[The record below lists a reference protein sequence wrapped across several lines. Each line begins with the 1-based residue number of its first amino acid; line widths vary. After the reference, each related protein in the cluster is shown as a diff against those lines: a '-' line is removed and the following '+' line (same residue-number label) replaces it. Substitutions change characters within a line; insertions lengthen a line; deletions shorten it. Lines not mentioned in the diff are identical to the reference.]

1 MIARL
6 ILLISLV
13 LLYFYCRNRLKNTP
27 STQRKQLLLS
37 WLLWLAV
44 AAVVVMAITGRL
56 HWIGGLLAIT
66 VPFVRQ
72 FILWLLQ
79 QRLSQARPQSQSQHQ
94 SQQYSAPTP
103 EKNIDFEQALKL
115 LNLEPGFDQ
124 QQLTQAHR
132 RMMQKNHPDQGGS
145 DYIAAMINQAK
156 DVLENELKHRV

>member
-1 MIARL
+1 MISRL
-6 ILLISLV
+6 ILLAAFV

-27 STQRKQLLLS
+27 STQRKQLILS

-72 FILWLLQ
+72 FILWFIQ
-79 QRLSQARPQSQSQHQ
+79 KRLGQARPQQQSHQQ
-94 SQQYSAPTP
+94 SQQSSAPIAD
-103 EKNIDFEQALKL
+103 KNIDVEEALKL
-115 LNLEPGFDQ
+115 LNLEPDFDQ

-156 DVLENELKHRV
+156 DVLEKELKSRA